1 MSEHDLDP
9 LAARPGGRP
18 AWKSVRAELEA
29 RGFRPSQRFGQN
41 FLLDDNVLR
50 AIVRDADLAPG
61 ARVLEVGPGCGFLT
75 LHLLRAGFEVVCVEI
90 DPRLAEIAR
99 SLLAGERAFE
109 LVVADVLDGKHA
121 LSAEI
126 AARLP
131 ASEPWHVVANL
142 PYSAGGP
149 LLAVLAGL
157 ENPPKS
163 ATVLIQREVAQR
175 LAAAPGTR
183 EFGPLTLA
191 VQWLWNVEMGRSV
204 SADLFWPRPNV
215 ESSVVHLRP
224 RADAAP
230 REGRLAAAELA
241 RALLGRRRQT
251 ILRVLGDVAGG
262 RERAQ
267 AVLHKLGVSP
277 SSRAEELA
285 PDVWLDLASELGPT
299 GLPEDRASG

>member
-1 MSEHDLDP
+1 MSEHDVDP

-18 AWKSVRAELEA
+18 AWKGVRAELEA

-50 AIVRDADLAPG
+50 AIVRDADLEPG

-90 DPRLAEIAR
+90 DPRLAEIAT
-99 SLLAGERAFE
+99 SLLAGERPFE

-121 LSAEI
+121 LSAEV

-142 PYSAGGP
+142 PYSVGGP

-157 ENPPKS
+157 ENPPRS
-163 ATVLIQREVAQR
+163 ATVLIQREVAER

-191 VQWLWNVEMGRSV
+191 VQWLWQVDMGRSV
-204 SADLFWPRPNV
+204 GADLFWPRPNV

-224 RADAAP
+224 RTGAAP
-230 REGRLAAAELA
+230 REERLAAAELA

-262 RERAQ
+262 RERAET
-267 AVLHKLGVSP
+267 VLSKLGVKP
-277 SSRAEELA
+277 SARAEELA
-285 PDVWLDLASELGPT
+285 PESWLELARELRPERLPPDRTT
-299 GLPEDRASG
+299 G